1 MIILASHFRMV
12 KIMGTFPK
20 SEGTFPKSE
29 GTFPKCKVEFSLPS
43 IYEGR

>member
-12 KIMGTFPK
+12 KIMGTFPQ
-20 SEGTFPKSE
+20 SE